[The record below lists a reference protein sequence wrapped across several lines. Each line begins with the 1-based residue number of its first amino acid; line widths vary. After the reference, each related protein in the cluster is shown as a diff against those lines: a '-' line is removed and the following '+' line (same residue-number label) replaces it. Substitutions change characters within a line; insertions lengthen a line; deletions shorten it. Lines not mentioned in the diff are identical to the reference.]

1 MWVIL
6 TLVMC
11 STVVGSRRI
20 GKIIFTIIIIVA
32 SIVIIAGDGNSGE
45 LPLRFFLNYANRR

>member
-20 GKIIFTIIIIVA
+20 REIIFTIIIIVA

-45 LPLRFFLNYANRR
+45 LPLRTMLTVND